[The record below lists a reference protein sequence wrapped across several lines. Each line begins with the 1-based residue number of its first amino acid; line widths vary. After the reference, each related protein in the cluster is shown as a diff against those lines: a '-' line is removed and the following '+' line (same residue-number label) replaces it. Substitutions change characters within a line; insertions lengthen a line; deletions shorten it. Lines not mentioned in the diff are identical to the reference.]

1 MPDSSNDC
9 IFCKIVAGEFGTEFV
24 AETDLVVAIND
35 LSPQAPTHVLIVPRR
50 HIASVADLTPDDDA
64 LLGDCV
70 RVAKR
75 IAKDRGL
82 ETSGYRILTNV
93 GPDAGQTIF
102 HLHWH
107 LLGGK
112 TLGPLA

>member
-1 MPDSSNDC
+1 MSDTSNDC
-9 IFCKIVAGEFGTEFV
+9 IFCKIVAGEFGTELV
-24 AETDLVVAIND
+24 AETDLMVAFND
-35 LSPQAPTHVLIVPRR
+35 LSPQAATHVLIVPRR
-50 HIASVADLTPDDDA
+50 HVASVADLADKDDV

-70 RVAKR
+70 R
-75 IAKDRGL
+75 IANQIARDRGL
-82 ETSGYRILTNV
+82 ESSGYRILTNV